1 MAEERPH
8 PLVHLACDGVMPRW
22 LAEVYGVPRGAGHR
36 RVVHLPPTPW
46 SRRAVR
52 LEVVGW
58 SRGEVALAPKA
69 LRHALATAVA
79 RYRLRARPDLWDS
92 LAVRS
97 SRRSLRG
104 REWARWLGREG
115 RLKGVPRP
123 DAEVWDVEA
132 LAPFLPRF
140 TKRPDTGWPHL
151 YSPVAVEVDMRLS
164 PEAVWA
170 RWEAWLSVYSGVLWF
185 VPSEERARAVGSLL
199 RRWLEGREGL
209 SDAWRVYVI
218 GRWWDGQ
225 D

>member
-1 MAEERPH
+1 M
-8 PLVHLACDGVMPRW
+8 
-22 LAEVYGVPRGAGHR
+22 
-36 RVVHLPPTPW
+36 PPTPW

-115 RLKGVPRP
+115 RLKG
-123 DAEVWDVEA
+123 
-132 LAPFLPRF
+132 
-140 TKRPDTGWPHL
+140 
-151 YSPVAVEVDMRLS
+151 SP
-164 PEAVWA
+164 P
-170 RWEAWLSVYSGVLWF
+170 
-185 VPSEERARAVGSLL
+185 
-199 RRWLEGREGL
+199 
-209 SDAWRVYVI
+209 
-218 GRWWDGQ
+218 
-225 D
+225 